1 MEGHVAVN
9 RRTKHVGRISATAF
23 GVAGGLMLLATT
35 GQTTDGFVHANF
47 GSPLGVFGASQ
58 ADSQAGVMAIGD
70 GSSDATELATL
81 LNSAATKI
89 AKPGPFRVTFEAGAG
104 PNASEL
110 KVFPTASPVA
120 AQISDQ
126 SLAMPNKP
134 VVDAQGRIDCSG
146 AISCQTDPTTNI
158 TTVTYADGIVA
169 LVQKINDTTVVA
181 YKTVTNALPAQLQNL
196 FPTLPAPAP
205 LPAAAAAAPAAPAAD
220 AASIPAPATEAPA
233 ADPAAAAVPEI
244 SAATIRP
251 RLTITSPPADYAP
264 GTTGT
269 VSGNPLQ
276 LPPNVTNPVDV
287 VKDAVGS
294 VVSAIGG
301 MVNDALKPGN
311 HSGSRTRTP
320 SQSTTP

>member
-1 MEGHVAVN
+1 MGQ
-9 RRTKHVGRISATAF
+9 RTKTVGRLSATAF

-35 GQTTDGFVHANF
+35 GQTTDGFVHTNI
-47 GSPLGVFGASQ
+47 GSPLGVFGASP
-58 ADSQAGVMAIGD
+58 ADSQAGVLAIGD

-81 LNSAATKI
+81 LNTAATDI
-89 AKPGPFRVTFEAGAG
+89 AKPGPFRVTVEAGAG

-110 KVFPTASPVA
+110 KVFPTTISAS

-126 SLAMPNKP
+126 SLALPNKP

-146 AISCQTDPTTNI
+146 AISCLTDPATNI

-196 FPTLPAPAP
+196 FPPVTAPAP
-205 LPAAAAAAPAAPAAD
+205 LPAAAAPAPAPAIDSAPAAAPAA
-220 AASIPAPATEAPA
+220 EAPA
-233 ADPAAAAVPEI
+233 VADPVSEPVPGI
-244 SAATIRP
+244 TAATIRP
-251 RLTITSPPADYAP
+251 RLTVTSPPADYTP
-264 GTTGT
+264 GTTGS

-294 VVSAIGG
+294 VVNAIGG

-311 HSGSRTRTP
+311 HSGSRTKSP
-320 SQSTTP
+320 SSTTP

>member
-1 MEGHVAVN
+1 MGQ
-9 RRTKHVGRISATAF
+9 RTKTVGRLSATAF

-35 GQTTDGFVHANF
+35 GQTTDGFVHTNI
-47 GSPLGVFGASQ
+47 GSPLGVFGASPT
-58 ADSQAGVMAIGD
+58 DSQAGVLAIGD

-81 LNSAATKI
+81 LNTAATDI
-89 AKPGPFRVTFEAGAG
+89 AKPGPFRVTVEAGAG

-110 KVFPTASPVA
+110 KVFPTTISAS

-126 SLAMPNKP
+126 SLALPNKP

-146 AISCQTDPTTNI
+146 AISCLTDPATNI

-181 YKTVTNALPAQLQNL
+181 YKTVTNALPAQLQDL
-196 FPTLPAPAP
+196 FPAAPEPAP
-205 LPAAAAAAPAAPAAD
+205 LPAAAAPATGSAPAAAPAAETPA
-220 AASIPAPATEAPA
+220 A
-233 ADPAAAAVPEI
+233 ADPAAAPVPDI
-244 SAATIRP
+244 TAATIRP
-251 RLTITSPPADYAP
+251 RLTVTSPPADYSP
-264 GTTGT
+264 GKTGS

-294 VVSAIGG
+294 VVDAIGG

-311 HSGSRTRTP
+311 HSGSRTKSPSSPSPATP
-320 SQSTTP
+320 

>member
-1 MEGHVAVN
+1 MTQRARN
-9 RRTKHVGRISATAF
+9 VGRFSATAF

-58 ADSQAGVMAIGD
+58 ADSQGGVMAIGD

-81 LNSAATKI
+81 LNTAATAV

-104 PNASEL
+104 PHASEL
-110 KVFPTASPVA
+110 KVFPTVAPAA

-126 SLAMPNKP
+126 SLALPNKP

-146 AISCQTDPTTNI
+146 AVSCQTDPVTNI
-158 TTVTYADGIVA
+158 TTVAYADGIVA
-169 LVQKINDTTVVA
+169 LVQKINETTVVA

-196 FPTLPAPAP
+196 FPPVPAAPAP
-205 LPAAAAAAPAAPAAD
+205 LPAAAASAATAPSSAPT
-220 AASIPAPATEAPA
+220 STPATETAA
-233 ADPAAAAVPEI
+233 TADPAAAPVPDI
-244 SAATIRP
+244 TAATVRP
-251 RLTITSPPADYAP
+251 RLTVTSPPADYTP
-264 GTTGT
+264 GKTSVT
-269 VSGNPLQ
+269 GNPLQ
-276 LPPNVTNPVDV
+276 LPTNVTNPVDV

-294 VVSAIGG
+294 VVNAIGG

-311 HSGSRTRTP
+311 HNGSRTKTPSSATTP
-320 SQSTTP
+320 SQ

>member
-1 MEGHVAVN
+1 MAVK
-9 RRTKHVGRISATAF
+9 RRTKNAGRIGATAF

-58 ADSQAGVMAIGD
+58 ADSQAGVLAIGD

-81 LNSAATKI
+81 LNTTATTV

-104 PNASEL
+104 PHASEL
-110 KVFPTASPVA
+110 KVFPSTVHAS

-126 SLAMPNKP
+126 SLALPNKP

-146 AISCQTDPTTNI
+146 AVSCLTDPNTNI

-169 LVQKINDTTVVA
+169 LVQKINETTVVA
-181 YKTVTNALPAQLQNL
+181 YKTVTEALPAQLQNL
-196 FPTLPAPAP
+196 FPPAPAAPAP
-205 LPAAAAAAPAAPAAD
+205 LPAAAAAAPAAPAPSGD
-220 AASIPAPATEAPA
+220 AAAAPATDAPA
-233 ADPAAAAVPEI
+233 ADSASAPVDI

-251 RLTITSPPADYAP
+251 RLTVTSPPADYTP
-264 GTTGT
+264 GKTGT

-276 LPPNVTNPVDV
+276 LPAPHITNPVDV
-287 VKDAVGS
+287 VKDAVTS
-294 VVSAIGG
+294 VVGAIGG
-301 MVNDALKPGN
+301 IVNDALKPGN
-311 HSGSRTRTP
+311 HNGSRTKSP
-320 SQSTTP
+320 SSANTSQP

>member
-1 MEGHVAVN
+1 MGGQT
-9 RRTKHVGRISATAF
+9 RHVGRISATAF
-23 GVAGGLMLLATT
+23 GVAGALMLLATT

-47 GSPLGVFGASQ
+47 GSPLGVFGASP

-81 LNSAATKI
+81 LNTAATAV
-89 AKPGPFRVTFEAGAG
+89 AKPGPFRVTLEAGAG

-110 KVFPTASPVA
+110 RVFPTTAAAA

-126 SLAMPNKP
+126 SLALPNKP

-146 AISCQTDPTTNI
+146 AISCQTDPVTSI
-158 TTVTYADGIVA
+158 TTVAYADGIVA
-169 LVQKINDTTVVA
+169 MVQKINDTTVVA
-181 YKTVTNALPAQLQNL
+181 YKTVTAALPAQLQNL
-196 FPTLPAPAP
+196 FPQPPAAPGP
-205 LPAAAAAAPAAPAAD
+205 LPAAAAPDSAPAA
-220 AASIPAPATEAPA
+220 APATEAPA
-233 ADPAAAAVPEI
+233 AADPADPVPGI

-251 RLTITSPPADYAP
+251 RLTVTSPPADYAP
-264 GTTGT
+264 GKTS

-276 LPPNVTNPVDV
+276 IPTKVTNPVDV

-311 HSGSRTRTP
+311 HNGSRTKSP
-320 SQSTTP
+320 SSATSSSP

>member
-1 MEGHVAVN
+1 MNQRA
-9 RRTKHVGRISATAF
+9 KHVGRLSATAF

-58 ADSQAGVMAIGD
+58 VDSQAGVMAIGD

-81 LNSAATKI
+81 LNTAAKDI

-110 KVFPTASPVA
+110 RVFPTTVPAS

-126 SLAMPNKP
+126 SLAVPNKP

-196 FPTLPAPAP
+196 FPPAPESAP
-205 LPAAAAAAPAAPAAD
+205 LPAAAA
-220 AASIPAPATEAPA
+220 PAPATENAPAAAPAAEAPPA
-233 ADPAAAAVPEI
+233 ADPAAAPVPDI
-244 SAATIRP
+244 TAATIRP
-251 RLTITSPPADYAP
+251 RLTVTSPPADYTP
-264 GTTGT
+264 GKTGS

-294 VVSAIGG
+294 VVDAIGG

-311 HSGSRTRTP
+311 HSGSRTKSPSSPATP
-320 SQSTTP
+320 